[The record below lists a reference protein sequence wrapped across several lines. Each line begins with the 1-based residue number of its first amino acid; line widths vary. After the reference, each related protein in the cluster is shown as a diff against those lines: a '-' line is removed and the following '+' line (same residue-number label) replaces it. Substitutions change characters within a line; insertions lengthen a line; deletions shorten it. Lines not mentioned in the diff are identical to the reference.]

1 MSSSDVCSTLGSRDA
16 LAKTPPHFPETS
28 SRPALIL
35 GDSGW
40 SKQDLGFEESGKL
53 TTFPNEFPESRVR
66 PLRSEIWA
74 ENGQFCH
81 NGTSGKTAHTRP
93 SRNTPFSRTPC
104 CSIAIVDQSGDSG
117 HNPGLDGRRKVPF
130 HCPFMNDFSAEE
142 NVAPE
147 LGWKA
152 DNRRFGC

>member
-1 MSSSDVCSTLGSRDA
+1 MQKNDLTMSSSDVCSTLGSRDV
-16 LAKTPPHFPETS
+16 LAKTPYFPETS

-40 SKQDLGFEESGKL
+40 SKQDLGFEGSGKL

-117 HNPGLDGRRKVPF
+117 HNPGLDGRAK
-130 HCPFMNDFSAEE
+130 SAVSSPTYERF
-142 NVAPE
+142 
-147 LGWKA
+147 LGRGKLSA
-152 DNRRFGC
+152 GIGMEG